1 MNNSVVMLAAV
12 IVLALVPV
20 AVAETDQEV
29 WICMFDGKTFGAWK
43 PNERPEVWTI
53 EDGTIVAHGPRSHLY
68 YMDRQ
73 FKDFHFKAD
82 VLTTPESNSGIFFHT
97 TFVAEGWP
105 QEAGYECQVNNTHG
119 DPVRTGSLYHTVGLF
134 NAEAEDNKWFA
145 LDIIVRGKRIVVKI
159 DGRKVI
165 DYTEPE
171 GKKGPVKLGKGYF
184 ALQAHDPKS
193 LVRYKNLKV
202 RALTPDERS

>member
-1 MNNSVVMLAAV
+1 MKNSVVMIAAV
-12 IVLALVPV
+12 GIFCFGPVP
-20 AVAETDQEV
+20 AAEEDQEG

-53 EDGTIVAHGPRSHLY
+53 EDGTIVAHGSRSHLY

-82 VLTTPESNSGIFFHT
+82 VLTTKGSNSGIFFHT
-97 TFVAEGWP
+97 TFVSEGWP
-105 QEAGYECQVNNTHG
+105 NQAGYECQVNNTHG
-119 DPVRTGSLYHTVGLF
+119 DPVKTGSLYETVALL
-134 NAEAEDNKWFA
+134 NAEAEDNKWFS
-145 LDIIVRGKRIVVKI
+145 LEIIVKGKQIVVKI

-171 GKKGPVKLGKGYF
+171 GKKGPLNLGKGFF

-202 RALTPDERS
+202 RPLTQY